1 MLKEAPES
9 AIKFFPER
17 PSDRKIRF
25 EFAVVLQAVDDGGK
39 ITIFGSYLVSLCRV
53 GAGILALLRFA
64 GPVVVVPAPL
74 FPPAVLPAG
83 GLGSA
88 TAALATATAR
98 LAAATTVVVVAAR

>member
-1 MLKEAPES
+1 MAAKSQSLAS
-9 AIKFFPER
+9 
-17 PSDRKIRF
+17 
-25 EFAVVLQAVDDGGK
+25 GGRELA
-39 ITIFGSYLVSLCRV
+39 GGYLVSLGGL
-53 GAGILALLRFA
+53 GAWILTLLRFA

-74 FPPAVLPAG
+74 FPPAVLPAR